1 MREKPLPE
9 PPDDVPLWFMTYSDV
24 ITLMMTFFILLLTF
38 STSDPERFEQMK
50 VSVFGASGSS
60 GLVGKPPEGM
70 EKDSWSVR
78 VRPRS
83 ARLTD
88 RGSETPPITKDAPLK
103 SVGKGLAGLTS
114 EEERKITEVIE
125 LTVPGESL
133 GSTEGELYEFGI
145 HNLKILANT
154 IRDHDYSV
162 TLEFNRDD
170 QMPRALASLGFLLG
184 SDGVEADQ
192 VAICQDRFES
202 LKPED
207 IRLVLRKTKEKT
219 AIHAKTQAPQ

>member
-1 MREKPLPE
+1 MREKPPPE

-78 VRPRS
+78 IRPRS

-88 RGSETPPITKDAPLK
+88 RGSETPPITKDSPLK
-103 SVGKGLAGLTS
+103 SVGKGLAGLAD
-114 EEERKITEVIE
+114 EEQRKITEVIE
-125 LTVPGESL
+125 LTIPGKSL
-133 GSTEGELYEFGI
+133 GSSAGELYEFGI

-154 IRDHDYSV
+154 IRNHDYYV
-162 TLEFNRDD
+162 TVEFNQDS
-170 QMPRALASLGFLLG
+170 QMPRALASLAFLLQ
-184 SDGVEADQ
+184 SDGVQADQ
-192 VAICQDRFES
+192 VAICQDRFEG
-202 LKPED
+202 LAPED
-207 IRLVLRKTKEKT
+207 IRLVLRKTKENT
-219 AIHAKTQAPQ
+219 SIHAKTQAPQ